1 MSFNKIESAIITA
14 KQITHWDFHLI
25 EYNHTKNPNE
35 YVCYNIPFASA
46 QLLNDIVS
54 SMCDTFLTIVKKQN
68 NILDYTAQNPKNTT
82 EKLDITSELM
92 QLSWPSLIEH
102 INNSDDSVDLKDISA
117 NAFAFV
123 GNYEDT
129 DGNNKNLYLLSRKNP
144 VLTFKKRVPI
154 LSARNNTIKET
165 TEPLVQFGKSFSI
178 LIVDNTL
185 YSINNNFES
194 IFNIEYSHK
203 IVCQERLQNLEVA
216 DIVDDISSYKLFA
229 SSGQNPKKF
238 ITYNPE
244 IVENLKE
251 QEYKD
256 ILKNRLHIPVNPAT
270 DKFDLSDSK
279 NARNFTLAICDKTK
293 NNMFDNGVCEVP
305 SSSPIS
311 FT

>member
-46 QLLNDIVS
+46 QLLN
-54 SMCDTFLTIVKKQN
+54 
-68 NILDYTAQNPKNTT
+68 
-82 EKLDITSELM
+82 DITSELM

-165 TEPLVQFGKSFSI
+165 TEPLVQFGKHF
-178 LIVDNTL
+178 
-185 YSINNNFES
+185 
-194 IFNIEYSHK
+194 
-203 IVCQERLQNLEVA
+203 
-216 DIVDDISSYKLFA
+216 
-229 SSGQNPKKF
+229 
-238 ITYNPE
+238 
-244 IVENLKE
+244 
-251 QEYKD
+251 
-256 ILKNRLHIPVNPAT
+256 
-270 DKFDLSDSK
+270 
-279 NARNFTLAICDKTK
+279 
-293 NNMFDNGVCEVP
+293 
-305 SSSPIS
+305 
-311 FT
+311 

>member
-165 TEPLVQFGKSFSI
+165 TEPLVQFGKSFK
-178 LIVDNTL
+178 
-185 YSINNNFES
+185 Y
-194 IFNIEYSHK
+194 
-203 IVCQERLQNLEVA
+203 A
-216 DIVDDISSYKLFA
+216 LF
-229 SSGQNPKKF
+229 
-238 ITYNPE
+238 
-244 IVENLKE
+244 
-251 QEYKD
+251 
-256 ILKNRLHIPVNPAT
+256 
-270 DKFDLSDSK
+270 DKQQF
-279 NARNFTLAICDKTK
+279 
-293 NNMFDNGVCEVP
+293 
-305 SSSPIS
+305 
-311 FT
+311 